1 MVDLAHVFGTPWLVA
16 VLLLATRLAAMLLM
30 TPPLHA
36 VPVPPLV
43 RVLLLLG
50 VAAAMAGPL
59 AAGAA
64 RWPGTAGDLVQA
76 FATEAA
82 LGAALGLGVLMAF
95 AGFALA
101 GRLLDVQI
109 GFGAAQVFDPLTRSQ
124 VPILTS
130 VFSLLALLLFFQAD
144 GHHALLR
151 GVALSVQLF
160 PLGRAWPAEAGWPA
174 ALAQASGSF
183 VLGFGLVAP
192 VVACVFAVDFV
203 LGVIAR
209 NLPQVNMLVLGV
221 PVKIVAGLLVLSVWV
236 PALGSAAARLHAGVF
251 RTWTVFFSAVQ
262 AGAAR

>member
-1 MVDLAHVFGTPWLVA
+1 MADLAHVIGMPWLVT
-16 VLLLATRLAAMLLM
+16 VLLLATRLAALLLM

-50 VAAAMAGPL
+50 VAIAMAGPL

-64 RWPGTAGDLVQA
+64 RWPATAGDLVHA

-82 LGAALGLGVLMAF
+82 IGAALGLGILMAF
-95 AGFALA
+95 AGFSMA

-130 VFSLLALLLFFQAD
+130 VFSLLALLLFFLAD

-160 PLGRAWPAEAGWPA
+160 PPGRPWPVEAAWPA

-192 VVACVFAVDFV
+192 VVACIFAVDFV

-209 NLPQVNMLVLGV
+209 NLPQMLVLGV
-221 PVKIVAGLLVLSVWV
+221 PVKILAGLLVLSVWV
-236 PALGSAAARLHAGVF
+236 PARGSAAARLHAGVF
-251 RTWTVFFSAVQ
+251 RTWTVFFSIAQ
-262 AGAAR
+262 GGGAR